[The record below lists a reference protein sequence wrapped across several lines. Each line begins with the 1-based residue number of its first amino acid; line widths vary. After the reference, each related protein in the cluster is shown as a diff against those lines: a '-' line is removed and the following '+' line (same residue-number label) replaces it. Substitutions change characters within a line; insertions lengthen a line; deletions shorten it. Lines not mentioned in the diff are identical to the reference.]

1 MHGVSSGDGHAVA
14 SARVRACAC
23 AAGQCTIVARE
34 LAPFNARKAAGG
46 AHGSPVTL
54 PIEPRN
60 PHESNSGPVCRVYM
74 TCELPNLRGSEELF
88 GGIGFFIRKTRHA
101 REGLCK

>member
-1 MHGVSSGDGHAVA
+1 MALAVGMVMLWLRRVCGRVRVQPA
-14 SARVRACAC
+14 SAPSW
-23 AAGQCTIVARE
+23 
-34 LAPFNARKAAGG
+34 LANLRPSTRRKAAGG

-60 PHESNSGPVCRVYM
+60 PRESNSGPVCRVYM